1 MANQR
6 LHALEKT
13 SIQARH
19 SIKRL
24 EMFIETTKDEQERG
38 IAEELLGH
46 FETIRQVIPK
56 EYRDVDIRE
65 NN

>member
-6 LHALEKT
+6 LHAFEKT

-24 EMFIETTKDEQERG
+24 EMFIETTRNEQERN
-38 IAEELLGH
+38 IAEDLLGH
-46 FETIRQVIPK
+46 FETIRGAIPTK
-56 EYRDVDIRE
+56 YRDVDLAE
-65 NN
+65 KE